1 MNQTHT
7 DSKGLATGDI
17 TPNKDCCWKPQGL
30 CFFVTQHIR
39 AQLPN
44 GGVALESNSF
54 LDTSCHISPFH
65 QIPEKTADTAAFY
78 SELHAVLHSF
88 YMHSHD
94 KPVFPESPQ
103 RAGSRVLSRLSAHSR
118 SSQYPLLRGSITAW
132 GAIWEMSMLWVQ
144 AVDYVELN
152 NSLRRAQVLNIFLSM
167 FFYLKLCWEYLYLQH
182 KKRWQKQHGYSF
194 NYASILPTC

>member
-1 MNQTHT
+1 MQGNNIRFQKDKRFSWIKLIQIPRDWLQVTSPLTKTAAGSHRA
-7 DSKGLATGDI
+7 SVFLS
-17 TPNKDCCWKPQGL
+17 PNTLGHGYPM
-30 CFFVTQHIR
+30 
-39 AQLPN
+39 
-44 GGVALESNSF
+44 GVWHF

-78 SELHAVLHSF
+78 LELHAVLHSF

-94 KPVFPESPQ
+94 KPMFPESPQ
-103 RAGSRVLSRLSAHSR
+103 RAGSWVLSRLSAHSR

-167 FFYLKLCWEYLYLQH
+167 FF
-182 KKRWQKQHGYSF
+182 
-194 NYASILPTC
+194 